1 MMNYYRVKEQLYFN
15 GEKIG
20 EQYGY
25 TMKDEEPEFDTELY
39 SGTDLL
45 QNIKDTGHLPKKLR
59 GLASWETRLFHR
71 NQYILRAW
79 GIDFNGVSRELN
91 KTDVVIYEIIYEK
104 QTPSIKTI
112 LDYSDGDKA
121 IQWLKDRG
129 MTVCP
134 LNPQ

>member
-1 MMNYYRVKEQLYFN
+1 MMNYYRVKEELYFN

-25 TMKDEEPEFDTELY
+25 TMKDEEPKSGTELY
-39 SGTDLL
+39 SGADLL
-45 QNIKDTGHLPKKLR
+45 QNIKDTGHFPEKLR
-59 GLASWETRLFHR
+59 GLASWETRLYYRH
-71 NQYILRAW
+71 QYALRAW
-79 GIDFNGVSRELN
+79 GIGFNGVSRKLE
-91 KTDVVIYEIIYEK
+91 KTDKVIYKIKYEK

-112 LDYSDGDKA
+112 LDYPDGDKA

-134 LNPQ
+134 Q